1 MNNKLSRIEPVKIK
15 ELRFDED
22 NGAVDRI
29 ILDLFQLAGG
39 VHHQEIIREMILA
52 ALKAGQENTNKA
64 DLKLMNSTLKE
75 MRYTSKVFSPYHQF
89 RKVTVFGSARTK
101 PSEPIYQMASEFGA
115 RLAEKGYMVI
125 TGGGPGIM
133 LAVNEGAGTEHSFG
147 VNIRLPFEQKPNHV
161 LIESPRSI
169 LYKYFFNRKVAFIKQ
184 ADAVALFPGGF
195 GTLDEAMEVLT
206 LLQNGKCPPIPL
218 ILIENPGNDYWSGW
232 IRFLKDILLV
242 DDYIDFQDFNLF
254 DQVGAIDE
262 AVEIIG
268 RFYKRY
274 HSIRYV
280 GDRTVIRLSSRP
292 TTSEVQQL
300 KDIFHDLLTSG
311 GDLYLSDP
319 LPEEQNEPELNHLT
333 RLVMDFNKKDFG
345 RLRQMI
351 DAINDI

>member
-22 NGAVDRI
+22 NGAVDQMI
-29 ILDLFQLAGG
+29 YDLFHLAGG
-39 VHHQEIIREMILA
+39 VHHQEIIREMVLA
-52 ALKAGQENTNKA
+52 ALKAGQENNEKA
-64 DLKLMNSTLKE
+64 DLKLMNSTMKE

-101 PSEPIYQMASEFGA
+101 PHEPVYQMASEFGA

-133 LAVNEGAGTEHSFG
+133 QAVNEGAGSEHSFG

-195 GTLDEAMEVLT
+195 GTLDEGMEVLT

-232 IRFLKDILLV
+232 IRFLKDILLF
-242 DDYIDFQDFNLF
+242 DDYIDSQDFSLF
-254 DQVGAIDE
+254 DQTESIDE
-262 AVEIIG
+262 GIEIID

-280 GDRTVIRLSSRP
+280 DEKMVIRLSSRP
-292 TTSEVQQL
+292 TTIDVQKL
-300 KDIFHDLLTSG
+300 KDLFHDLLIPG
-311 GDLYLSDP
+311 GDLNLSDP
-319 LPEEQNEPELNHLT
+319 LPEEGNEPELGHLP

-351 DAINDI
+351 NAINDI